1 MDADDRFPAPWERP
15 LSRIRDQARA
25 ELDAADPPDDHGASM
40 TPTDDGADDAAQGP
54 RRRRRVEGGDRLT
67 VAELL
72 ARMEA
77 EGQPPV
83 SPARRRRTVGPQ
95 DPATPAAPGSPAES
109 AKPDRPTATD
119 PDPVVADD
127 GAAGVAAAEPPRG
140 DQAAPGPA
148 AAAHPS
154 ESAPSAEPGDRP
166 PPKAPPMQVD
176 ASGEPE
182 PGPRRPAA
190 WARRTG
196 MTLVALVSVFAVV
209 IIGAGWGY
217 LRSTDGQYHQVAAL
231 DVHSSDIR
239 DPDAQYGDENYLIVG
254 TDSRAG
260 DNSLLGAGTEE
271 DAEGTRTDTIILV
284 HVPSDRSRVVA
295 VSFPRDLNVDR
306 PACQGWDDETGTYTG
321 QTYGAEYD
329 VKLNGVFYN
338 GGPRCLVKVIQK
350 LSGLKINHFVGL
362 DFVGFERMVDV
373 VGGVEVC
380 VSEPLVDEEL
390 GTILD
395 QTGVQTLDGPTALDY
410 VRARKVASEG
420 ASDYGRIHRQQ
431 MLLSSLM
438 RTALSTDVLFDLG
451 RLNRFINEF
460 TQVAFGEGLDT
471 ESLLNLGRSLQNV
484 EAGKVTFLTAP
495 TAGTTEWG
503 NEIPRTTDIKA
514 IFDAIID
521 KQPLPGES
529 GDHEEHAADAEEVE
543 LLALQPYE
551 VTVQVSNASNV
562 DGAASATATTL
573 GAYGFGIYSIG
584 DYTGPVQST
593 MVQFS
598 GDNEAAAA
606 TVAAM
611 IPGAQL
617 QRTSGLG
624 NIVEVVLGPEY
635 GGTIVEPAPAGTP
648 VSGSV
653 AVDLESGEAA
663 IPLDVSV
670 LNAGENVC
678 P

>member
-1 MDADDRFPAPWERP
+1 MDSDDRIPAPWERP

-25 ELDAADPPDDHGASM
+25 ERAASESGHDHGASM
-40 TPTDDGADDAAQGP
+40 TPTDDPDGSAQEP
-54 RRRRRVEGGDRLT
+54 RRRRREGDERLT

-77 EGQPPV
+77 EGQAPPTG
-83 SPARRRRTVGPQ
+83 PRRRRTAAPEP
-95 DPATPAAPGSPAES
+95 DPAPTQDAPPGPDTGTDRPAPDQEAGPTAAGDGPADDPAGPGTDAAAPDRAAADTSPADT
-109 AKPDRPTATD
+109 P
-119 PDPVVADD
+119 
-127 GAAGVAAAEPPRG
+127 
-140 DQAAPGPA
+140 
-148 AAAHPS
+148 H
-154 ESAPSAEPGDRP
+154 
-166 PPKAPPMQVD
+166 KAPPVQVD
-176 ASGEPE
+176 PTGEPSA
-182 PGPRRPAA
+182 PGPRRSAD

-196 MTLVALVSVFAVV
+196 RALVALASVVAVV
-209 IIGAGWGY
+209 LLGAGWGY

-231 DVHSSDIR
+231 DVHSDDIR
-239 DPDAQYGDENYLIVG
+239 DPAAQYGDENYLIVG

-306 PACQGWDDETGTYTG
+306 PACQAWDDEKGEYTG
-321 QTYGAEYD
+321 ETYGSEYD
-329 VKLNGVFYN
+329 VKLNGVFYT
-338 GGPRCLVKVIQK
+338 GGPQCLVKVVQK

-395 QTGVQTLDGPTALDY
+395 RTGVQTLDGPTALDY

-484 EAGKVTFLTAP
+484 DAGKVTFLTAP

-529 GDHEEHAADAEEVE
+529 GDDEEESEEVPEEVE

-611 IPGAQL
+611 IPGAKL

-624 NIVEVVLGPEY
+624 NIVEVVLGPDY
-635 GGTIVEPAPAGTP
+635 DGTIVDPVPAGEP
-648 VSGSV
+648 VSSTV
-653 AVDLESGEAA
+653 SVDLESGEAA

-670 LNAGENVC
+670 LNAGENIC

>member
-1 MDADDRFPAPWERP
+1 
-15 LSRIRDQARA
+15 
-25 ELDAADPPDDHGASM
+25 
-40 TPTDDGADDAAQGP
+40 
-54 RRRRRVEGGDRLT
+54 
-67 VAELL
+67 
-72 ARMEA
+72 
-77 EGQPPV
+77 
-83 SPARRRRTVGPQ
+83 
-95 DPATPAAPGSPAES
+95 
-109 AKPDRPTATD
+109 
-119 PDPVVADD
+119 
-127 GAAGVAAAEPPRG
+127 
-140 DQAAPGPA
+140 
-148 AAAHPS
+148 
-154 ESAPSAEPGDRP
+154 
-166 PPKAPPMQVD
+166 
-176 ASGEPE
+176 
-182 PGPRRPAA
+182 
-190 WARRTG
+190 
-196 MTLVALVSVFAVV
+196 
-209 IIGAGWGY
+209 
-217 LRSTDGQYHQVAAL
+217 
-231 DVHSSDIR
+231 
-239 DPDAQYGDENYLIVG
+239 
-254 TDSRAG
+254 
-260 DNSLLGAGTEE
+260 
-271 DAEGTRTDTIILV
+271 
-284 HVPSDRSRVVA
+284 
-295 VSFPRDLNVDR
+295 
-306 PACQGWDDETGTYTG
+306 
-321 QTYGAEYD
+321 
-329 VKLNGVFYN
+329 
-338 GGPRCLVKVIQK
+338 
-350 LSGLKINHFVGL
+350 
-362 DFVGFERMVDV
+362 
-373 VGGVEVC
+373 
-380 VSEPLVDEEL
+380 EPLVDEEL

-395 QTGVQTLDGPTALDY
+395 RTGVQTLDGPTALDY

-484 EAGKVTFLTAP
+484 DAGKVTFLTAP

-529 GDHEEHAADAEEVE
+529 GDDEEDESADASEEVE

-573 GAYGFGIYSIG
+573 GAHGFGIYSIVH
-584 DYTGPVQST
+584 YTGPVQST

-606 TVAAM
+606 SVAAM

-624 NIVEVVLGPEY
+624 NIVEVVLGPDY
-635 GGTIVEPAPAGTP
+635 DGTIIDPVPAGEP
-648 VSGSV
+648 VSGAV

-670 LNAGENVC
+670 
-678 P
+678 